1 MEANNKS
8 SSIIPREPIIK
19 ILPGELAE
27 AGHAANQAA
36 ASHRI
41 ENYQM
46 RRAAQTLRRQH
57 SDLALFREFLHSI
70 NLNVGD
76 LFTDPQAW
84 EGVTWGLVEA
94 FIQWQLKIGY
104 ALTTINVRFSTIK
117 AYARLVMQA
126 GVLQPQEYAL
136 IRSIKNYTHKEQR
149 RIDQKRPKTR
159 LGPKKPDPVI
169 ISQGQARALKSQ
181 PNTPQ
186 GRRDALMMCLLLDH
200 GLRVGELAAIKVDN
214 IDINRGLL
222 KFFRPKIG
230 KEQIHR
236 LSRDSLKA
244 VRAYMNFA
252 DMPNNGPL
260 LRRSKKDESLSD
272 AGMSDRAITQRVNF
286 LGKKQGLS
294 GLSAHDCRHYWA
306 TSAARHGTDPF
317 SLQEAG
323 GWASLA
329 MPRRYVEQ
337 NAIANEGIIL
347 QNDEEDE
354 E

>member
-1 MEANNKS
+1 
-8 SSIIPREPIIK
+8 
-19 ILPGELAE
+19 
-27 AGHAANQAA
+27 
-36 ASHRI
+36 
-41 ENYQM
+41 
-46 RRAAQTLRRQH
+46 
-57 SDLALFREFLHSI
+57 
-70 NLNVGD
+70 
-76 LFTDPQAW
+76 
-84 EGVTWGLVEA
+84 
-94 FIQWQLKIGY
+94 
-104 ALTTINVRFSTIK
+104 
-117 AYARLVMQA
+117 
-126 GVLQPQEYAL
+126 
-136 IRSIKNYTHKEQR
+136 
-149 RIDQKRPKTR
+149 
-159 LGPKKPDPVI
+159 
-169 ISQGQARALKSQ
+169 
-181 PNTPQ
+181 
-186 GRRDALMMCLLLDH
+186 LLDH

-252 DMPNNGPL
+252 DMPDNGPL